1 MTFVRKISQW
11 KFIYSIQML
20 QMRWM
25 RIPYVY
31 CLLLTTMLYVVDFT
45 ESNRLPHSVKANA

>member
-1 MTFVRKISQW
+1 
-11 KFIYSIQML
+11 ML